1 MSATEIL
8 AKLRSPTQEHSPVI
22 KEIAETASCGW
33 CDETKPPFNYVL
45 PLADGEKLF
54 CSKSCI
60 AQYRKQYNKG
70 KCTVCGN
77 VIVANSPSKKFC
89 STLCENKVTAEVQ
102 CTTKSVA
109 ATIPDDEHQQQQRQT
124 TANNSTNS
132 PQPNISPTVGNVGIL
147 SQLAKYNNN
156 NNVTNSNGNGIKEPI
171 PEATAAT
178 ATPSAAT
185 TPTMETKCS
194 TSSSSRY
201 QYETL
206 QTFDWDS
213 YLKVCFP
220 GWVFLTRQWY
230 IYHSFSV
237 LFFAAST

>member
-8 AKLRSPTQEHSPVI
+8 AKLRSPVPEHSPII
-22 KEIAETASCGW
+22 KEIDETASCGW

-102 CTTKSVA
+102 CTTKSQPA
-109 ATIPDDEHQQQQRQT
+109 PATTAIDEEQQQRQPSN
-124 TANNSTNS
+124 NNSSSSSSSSS
-132 PQPNISPTVGNVGIL
+132 PQPSISPNSGSADIL

-185 TPTMETKCS
+185 TPTMETKSC
-194 TSSSSRY
+194 SSSSNRRF
-201 QYETL
+201 QYESF
-206 QTFDWDS
+206 QVFDWAS
-213 YLKVCFP
+213 YLKVCVGRVSESVAQFD
-220 GWVFLTRQWY
+220 
-230 IYHSFSV
+230 SFY
-237 LFFAAST
+237 FFF